1 MYNNHIL
8 VEVFEIVGGFMGKI
22 LRIDLTT
29 GTTKVE
35 PIDEK
40 IAKDY
45 IGGRGYASK
54 IIYDEV
60 DPNIDPLSPDNLLIF
75 ATGPV
80 TGLPAPAAG
89 RYMVVTK
96 GLLTGTIAS
105 SNSGGD
111 WGVALKSAGY
121 DMVIIKGKAEK
132 PVYIWIDE
140 DKVEIRDA
148 SHLWGK
154 NTHETTDKIV
164 EENGGDRRIKVAC
177 IGPAGE
183 NLVKFACVIN
193 DKNRAAGRTGVGAI
207 MGSKNLKAIAAVGK
221 KRPQVANKEK
231 WQEALKASMD
241 KVRSNDVT
249 SKGLPTYGT
258 KVLDSIINEN
268 GLYPTKN
275 FQTGVFSETEK
286 VNGETLRE
294 KYLVRNVA
302 CWGCPIACGR
312 KTKLPNGREG
322 EGPEYEVGWAY
333 GADLGISDLE
343 AIVEANYLSNELGLD
358 PISAGGTIA
367 CAMELYE
374 RGYLPKDKVDGPELK
389 FGSTEALLTYVK
401 KIAYREGLGDE
412 LAEGS
417 YRFAEK
423 YGHPELSMSVKKQEL
438 PAYDPRGAQ
447 GHALEYATSN
457 RGGCHV
463 RGYMISPEILGIPE
477 KLDPQELKGKP
488 EWVKIFQ
495 DLTAVIDSMG
505 MCLFTSFAL
514 GAPDYAALLSAVTGF
529 DYSPEEALKAGE
541 RIWNLERLFNLKAGF
556 TKADDTLPPRLL
568 HDPMPDGPNK
578 GAVAHI
584 DKLLP
589 EYYKVRGWDE
599 NGVPTETKKKELGL
613 A

>member
-1 MYNNHIL
+1 
-8 VEVFEIVGGFMGKI
+8 MGKI

-29 GTTKVE
+29 GQTKVE

-54 IIYDEV
+54 ILYDEL
-60 DPNIDPLSPDNLLIF
+60 DPKVDPLSPENMLIF
-75 ATGPV
+75 ATGPI

-105 SNSGGD
+105 SNSGGS

-121 DMVIIKGKAEK
+121 DMVIIKGKSEK

-164 EENGGDRRIKVAC
+164 EENGGDKRIKVAC

-207 MGSKNLKAIAAVGK
+207 MGSKKLKAIAVVGK

-231 WQEALKASMD
+231 WQEALKSSMD
-241 KVRSNDVT
+241 KVKTHDVT

-268 GLYPTKN
+268 GLYPTRN
-275 FQTGVFSETEK
+275 FQTGVFEETEK

-367 CAMELYE
+367 CAMEMYE
-374 RGYLPKDKVDGPELK
+374 KGYLPKDKVDGPELK
-389 FGSTEALLTYVK
+389 FGNAEALLAYVK

-463 RGYMISPEILGIPE
+463 RGYMISPEILGVPE

-488 EWVKIFQ
+488 EWVKVFQ
-495 DLTAVIDSMG
+495 DLTAVIDSAG

-514 GAPDYAALLSAVTGF
+514 GAPDYAALLTAVTGF
-529 DYSPEEALKAGE
+529 EYTPEEALKAGE

-556 TKADDTLPPRLL
+556 TKADDTLPKRLL
-568 HDPMPDGPNK
+568 EEPMPDGPNK
-578 GAVAHI
+578 GQVAHI

-599 NGVPTETKKKELGL
+599 NGVPTEEKKKELGL